1 MLIQPLIGLLAF
13 VLIAW
18 ILSESRSSVNW
29 KLVLSGI
36 AVQLVLGFLL
46 LGIEFMQGILNSLNA
61 VVLVIEQSTQAGTA
75 LVFGYLGGGSLP
87 FAESGPGS
95 TFVLAFKA
103 LPIIL
108 VISALSS
115 LLFYWRILPRI
126 IRGISWLLEKSLR
139 IGGAEGMGLA
149 ANIFIGMVESPLL
162 IKPYLARITRS
173 ELFSIMTCGMATVAG
188 TVIVLYASL
197 LSGAIPGVAGHI
209 MVASVISVPAAYVIS
224 KVMIPETAPV
234 TEAEL
239 EPDSTISSSFQAI
252 TEGTIQ
258 GVQLLIQVV
267 AMLLVMAALVEL
279 VNILLSLLPGPE
291 DQALTLQ
298 GLLGWVFAPVAWLI
312 GIPWEEAVV
321 AGKLLGIKTVINE
334 FLAYLTLSGLP
345 ENTLSVP
352 SSVILVYALCGF
364 ANPGSLGIMI
374 GGLTAIAP
382 GRKAEIVTLGVKSI
396 LAGTL
401 ATCMTGAVA
410 AIFLGLRVL

>member
-1 MLIQPLIGLLAF
+1 MLIQPLLGLLAF

-18 ILSESRSSVNW
+18 IISENRSSVNW

-36 AVQLVLGFLL
+36 VAQLVLGFLL
-46 LGIEFMQGILNSLNA
+46 LGIEFMQGVLNSLNM
-61 VVLVIEQSTQAGTA
+61 VVLAIERSTQAGTA

-95 TFVLAFKA
+95 TFILAFKA

-149 ANIFIGMVESPLL
+149 ANVFIGMVESPLL
-162 IKPYLARITRS
+162 IKPYLSRITRS

-188 TVIVLYASL
+188 NVIVLYASL

-209 MVASVISVPAAYVIS
+209 LVASVISVPAAYVIS
-224 KVMIPETAPV
+224 KVMIPETGPV
-234 TEAEL
+234 TVAEL
-239 EPDSTISSSFQAI
+239 EPDTTTNSSFQAI

-267 AMLLVMAALVEL
+267 ALLLVMASLVEL
-279 VNILLSLLPGPE
+279 VNIILSLFPGPG

-298 GLLGWVFAPVAWLI
+298 RMMGWVFAPVAWLI
-312 GIPWEEAVV
+312 GIPWEEAIV
-321 AGKLLGIKTVINE
+321 AGQLLGIKTVINE

-345 ENTLSVP
+345 ENTLSIS
-352 SSVILVYALCGF
+352 SSVVLLYALCGF

-374 GGLTAIAP
+374 GGLTAIVP
-382 GRKAEIVTLGVKSI
+382 KRKAEIVTLGVKSI

-410 AIFLGLRVL
+410 SIFLGLKAL